1 MPRWNPPVE
10 GGDMEIELLATLA
23 NLLAAL
29 GVLASLFYLA
39 RQVRQG
45 NTLARAQVRQR
56 MGEQAIGEL
65 YVWMN
70 DPDLRACFTVETL
83 TPEQHGKLHYFL
95 LSAMRQREWEWFQLR
110 DGIIREDVQDAY
122 KDVIGLH
129 LGTQR
134 TRRWWRKVGR
144 IGFNAEFVAVVDD
157 FIKNRPT
164 ITYFNDICDFDRPEP
179 EAVQPALSGG
189 IPG

>member
-1 MPRWNPPVE
+1 MS
-10 GGDMEIELLATLA
+10 IELLATLA
-23 NLLAAL
+23 NLLAAI

-56 MGEQAIGEL
+56 MGEQAIDEL

-70 DPDLRACFTVETL
+70 DAELRACFTADTL
-83 TPEQHGKLHYFL
+83 TPEQHGKMHYFL

-110 DGIIREDVQDAY
+110 DGIIREDVQGAY
-122 KDVIGLH
+122 KEVIGLH
-129 LGTQR
+129 LGTER

-144 IGFNAEFVAVVDD
+144 IGFNPDFVAMVDE
-157 FIKNRPT
+157 FLEGRPT
-164 ITYFNDICDFDRPEP
+164 ITYFADILEFDRPEP
-179 EAVQPALSGG
+179 ATPTASAPADAPLP
-189 IPG
+189 PGA